1 MGLLIMLNDP
11 AVEIA
16 SLTREI
22 MHRCKGFTWEQAT
35 LLALFIYKKEN
46 PGFDDNILA

>member
-1 MGLLIMLNDP
+1 MLNDP

-22 MHRCKGFTWEQAT
+22 MHKCKGYTWNEAT
-35 LLALFIYKKEN
+35 RLALFVYRREH
-46 PGFDDNILA
+46 PGFDDEVLA

>member
-1 MGLLIMLNDP
+1 MMLNDP

-22 MHRCKGFTWEQAT
+22 MHKCKGFTWEQAT
-35 LLALFIYKKEN
+35 HLALFIYKTEH
-46 PGFDDNILA
+46 PGFNEELLV